1 MADSKKSGEFFTY
14 KGRPLVR
21 CGDEIYYGNMEEP
34 FVIRLQIKSKKEVN
48 GEEIADKVTVQLMA
62 TDIYL
67 SPRKQLVKAS
77 EKKGLYRAMEIA
89 AICLERALAGKKK

>member
-1 MADSKKSGEFFTY
+1 MADSNQEQKFFTY

-34 FVIRLQIKSKKEVN
+34 YVIRLQIKSKKEVG

-62 TDIYL
+62 TDPYL
-67 SPRKQLVKAS
+67 SPRKQLVKSS
-77 EKKGLYRAMEIA
+77 EKKGLYLAMDIA
-89 AICLERALAGKKK
+89 DIWLERALAGK